1 LLFFSSLANKLL
13 VLPFSRTLTIN
24 MCSIKHIMHYN
35 RICNYGIACPC
46 GHLYYPVTCS

>member
-35 RICNYGIACPC
+35 RIYINTKIHDINFPGLIDTPQ
-46 GHLYYPVTCS
+46 